1 MYDRFS
7 WRPNL
12 RRSALSG
19 LLRGERFLGAAFQLC
34 SGGEEPV
41 GAGFYL
47 AFFEVVED
55 VGRRAL
61 GDDAFLEGLA
71 GAELENHDVG
81 AVAECADT
89 RGGVERILEEDRGL
103 VADGRLGYEVA
114 GAGDVSGFELLDIH
128 QGGEDLPVG
137 HADGLEVLQVDR
149 VVYATVGV
157 KILVTDLESLYHRGF
172 FKGTPPYVRV
182 LAVAE
187 ILQ

>member
-1 MYDRFS
+1 
-7 WRPNL
+7 
-12 RRSALSG
+12 
-19 LLRGERFLGAAFQLC
+19 
-34 SGGEEPV
+34 
-41 GAGFYL
+41 
-47 AFFEVVED
+47 

-61 GDDAFLEGLA
+61 GGDDAFLEGLA
-71 GAELENHDVG
+71 GAELEIHDVG
-81 AVAECADT
+81 AVADRANA
-89 RGGVERILEEDRGL
+89 RGVEGVPKEDWGL
-103 VADGRLGYEVA
+103 VADGRLDYDVA
-114 GAGDVSGFELLDIH
+114 GAGDVSGFEFLDIH